1 MPCKPFKSQGL
12 GLFSLFFAAGEG
24 GGDAAD
30 AADAAEVAAA
40 VWASSLSLAAVMYGL
55 TWELPRPVSWLG
67 SGAVKGS
74 RRYLW
79 ACRRRYR

>member
-1 MPCKPFKSQGL
+1 MPGKPFKSQGF
-12 GLFSLFFAAGEG
+12 GLFSFFFAAGEG
-24 GGDAAD
+24 GGD

>member
-1 MPCKPFKSQGL
+1 MPGKSFKSQGS
-12 GLFSLFFAAGEG
+12 GLFSFFFGAGEG

-30 AADAAEVAAA
+30 VAEVAAAVA

-55 TWELPRPVSWLG
+55 TWELPRPASWLG